1 MIDPTDSNVGYMP
14 TSITTNNRT
23 YYTNTST
30 NWQTR
35 LSTVGSTKRNYLPLW
50 MQSIQPETRE
60 ELGFILAIPLCF
72 CKVGTGDDIIL
83 NIKYSKFNFSLL
95 DYTIDRFIIDSTAE
109 NNDDKYIIFN
119 NDRDTILETSA
130 VLKTNI
136 VNLNPVNNDLDG
148 STINNGTYNEFYGI
162 HHAATA
168 ASIDVAVTA
177 NLANGSIHTITLV
190 NDVDV
195 NFSGWP
201 ITGSYAKV
209 RVHLTTASATP
220 IAITD
225 FTSIAATVK
234 IATEFPSPILV
245 NTNKHLVIEAWSYD
259 GGDTIFVQYIGEF

>member
-1 MIDPTDSNVGYMP
+1 MSN
-14 TSITTNNRT
+14 I
-23 YYTNTST
+23 
-30 NWQTR
+30 
-35 LSTVGSTKRNYLPLW
+35 
-50 MQSIQPETRE
+50 
-60 ELGFILAIPLCF
+60 
-72 CKVGTGDDIIL
+72 
-83 NIKYSKFNFSLL
+83 NFS
-95 DYTIDRFIIDSTAE
+95 DIDATFPVAGQDNPSKGFRDNWGYIKAALTTAKSE
-109 NNDDKYIIFN
+109 IS
-119 NDRDTILETSA
+119 RLETSA

>member
-1 MIDPTDSNVGYMP
+1 MSN
-14 TSITTNNRT
+14 I
-23 YYTNTST
+23 
-30 NWQTR
+30 
-35 LSTVGSTKRNYLPLW
+35 
-50 MQSIQPETRE
+50 
-60 ELGFILAIPLCF
+60 
-72 CKVGTGDDIIL
+72 
-83 NIKYSKFNFSLL
+83 NFS
-95 DYTIDRFIIDSTAE
+95 DIDETFPVAGQDNPSKGFRDNWGYIKAALTTAKSE
-109 NNDDKYIIFN
+109 IS
-119 NDRDTILETSA
+119 RLETSA

-168 ASIDVAVTA
+168 ATIDVAVTA

-259 GGDTIFVQYIGEF
+259 GGETIFVQYIGEF